1 MIDYRGLYESSTS
14 LLLFNVTKDIA
25 STVALAGYVKFK
37 KKNRFTFGDKEV
49 TGVILQQEG
58 LFIIV
63 GDDLIEFSEDVS
75 EFNEFC
81 KDPYNMITL
90 YEKVCDELG
99 LSEKKKRKKDK

>member
-49 TGVILQQEG
+49 TGIILQQEG

-99 LSEKKKRKKDK
+99 IKNTRRV